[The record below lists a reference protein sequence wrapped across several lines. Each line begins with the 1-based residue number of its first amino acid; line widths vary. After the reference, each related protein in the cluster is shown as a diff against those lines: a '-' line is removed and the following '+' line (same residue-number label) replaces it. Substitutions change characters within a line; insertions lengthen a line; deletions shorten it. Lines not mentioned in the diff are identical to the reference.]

1 LILSVVPAARNLKHL
16 SWEAA
21 NRGAQIAKVRILKN
35 RCRFSRIEAV
45 MGLPHQEAQAVV
57 RVAQVVRVPTA
68 VLVINRN
75 CHAGKLS
82 FQREINV

>member
-1 LILSVVPAARNLKHL
+1 M

-21 NRGAQIAKVRILKN
+21 NRGAQSAKVRILKN